1 MKVKCIRLL
10 NADGREVE
18 FSSWLTLGRVYH
30 VMSIFTDKSGKRSYG
45 IINRHP
51 EGEWPQLGS
60 HQAECF
66 EIVSDIVPSNW
77 RTKVYS
83 GVTDISP
90 AAWQEPGF
98 YEAFSDHDPATYP
111 IFERE
116 RDIILREDP

>member
-18 FSSWLTLGRVYH
+18 FSSWLVLGCIYH
-30 VMSIFTDKSGKRSYG
+30 VMSIFIDKNGQRHYG

-51 EGEWPQLGS
+51 EGEWPQMGS

-66 EIVSDIVPSNW
+66 EVVSEVLPSNW
-77 RTKVYS
+77 RTMVYQ
-83 GVTDISP
+83 GTTDISP
-90 AAWQEPGF
+90 AAWQELGF

-111 IFERE
+111 TFERE
-116 RDIILREDP
+116 RDIILGEDP